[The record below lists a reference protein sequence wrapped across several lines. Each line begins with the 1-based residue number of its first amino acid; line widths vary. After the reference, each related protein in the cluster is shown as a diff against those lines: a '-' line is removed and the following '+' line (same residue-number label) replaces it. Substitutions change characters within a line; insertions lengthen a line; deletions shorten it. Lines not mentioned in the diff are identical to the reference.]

1 MKRFLQI
8 LPLVLFLSGLFV
20 LIYSRVTTGSDLPV
34 SESQIVNLENSIIIN
49 DIRMDS
55 DTPPA
60 DDENDEYDDGK
71 ILYRNDF
78 NDKNIENS
86 IESKS
91 HKKKGLDLSELNRM
105 KKTDSKWHLTKYKI
119 KPNDNI
125 WKIAKKF
132 HTEHDSIIKIN
143 RVTDPDS
150 LKPGKILE
158 IPNRSGLPYTVN
170 SGDTLARISD
180 RFNVPREKI
189 IFHNK
194 INDAKIRA
202 GMKIF
207 IPDAVAKKEVKA
219 EAPRVVKTK
228 KPGKQLVASGL
239 KFSWPIV
246 GKITSGFGNRLD
258 PFSNTMKFHCGLD
271 ISANAGTPVMA
282 SADGTVIFSGWK
294 DGYGNV
300 VIMRHEGGYI
310 SVYAHNSKN
319 LVSENS
325 VIPRGKLIALS
336 GMTGLA
342 TGGHLH
348 FEIRKFVTPLN
359 PLRMMK

>member
-1 MKRFLQI
+1 MKRFFQI

-34 SESQIVNLENSIIIN
+34 TESQIINLENSIIIN
-49 DIRMDS
+49 GIRMDS
-55 DTPPA
+55 DMPPS
-60 DDENDEYDDGK
+60 DEETDEYDDGK
-71 ILYRNDF
+71 IIYKNDF
-78 NDKNIENS
+78 NDKSPDSGIEG
-86 IESKS
+86 KQQ
-91 HKKKGLDLSELNRM
+91 KKKGLDISELNKL
-105 KKTDSKWHLTKYKI
+105 KKTDAKWHLTKYKI
-119 KPNDNI
+119 RPNDNI

-132 HTEHDSIIKIN
+132 STEHNYIIKIN
-143 RVTDPDS
+143 RITDPDS

-158 IPNRSGLPYTVN
+158 IPNRAGTQYVVN
-170 SGDTLARISD
+170 SGDNLTSIAEK
-180 RFNVPREKI
+180 FNVSREKI
-189 IFHNK
+189 TDQNK
-194 INDAKIRA
+194 ITDSKIKA

-207 IPDAVAKKEVKA
+207 IPDSYLKKEIKSDI
-219 EAPRVVKTK
+219 PRIVKTK
-228 KPGKQLVASGL
+228 KNDKQMARTLRFG
-239 KFSWPIV
+239 WPIS

-258 PFSNTMKFHCGLD
+258 PFSNTRKFHCGLD
-271 ISANAGTPVMA
+271 ISANAGTPVYA

-319 LVSENS
+319 LVNEKD
-325 VIPRGKLIALS
+325 VLQRGKNIALS

-348 FEIRKFVTPLN
+348 FEIRKYMTPLN